1 MELLMNDKDG
11 IFDQEEII
19 DPDIEVD
26 LTEDIEI
33 EKTTAQYSN
42 SDLEVFKIYLNEVS
56 QYPVLSRNEEIELA
70 KLIEKGDKEANDYMV
85 KCNLRLVISISK
97 KYLNRGMTLSDIV
110 EEGNIGLLK
119 AVERFDYK
127 RGFKFSTYA
136 TWWIRQ
142 AIERALVNQ
151 CRMVRIPVHMTEN
164 INKVLKAQTSLQY
177 KLGRDPTM
185 SELSTETDMP
195 FSTLKKVFDAMKQ
208 DTSLDMP
215 VGEDDNLNLHE
226 VISKESE
233 SLDPY
238 SHVESESVKKLI
250 LQWLNYLN
258 DNEKEI
264 IVKRYGLNGEEP
276 ATLESIGNDFGITRE
291 RVRQIEKRVIAKLQR
306 LVKSKKF
313 KKEELI

>member
-1 MELLMNDKDG
+1 MNDKDG